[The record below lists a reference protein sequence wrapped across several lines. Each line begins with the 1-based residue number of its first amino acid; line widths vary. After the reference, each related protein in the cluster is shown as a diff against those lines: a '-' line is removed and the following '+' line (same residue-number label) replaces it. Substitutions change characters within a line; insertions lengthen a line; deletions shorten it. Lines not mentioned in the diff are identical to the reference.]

1 MQFFGLDFILLRKMN
16 FVKKIWILILISM
29 LFCSCKALKYNNIKN
44 GDLVFVT
51 AQKENLSGA
60 INRVTQKNA
69 TDNYDHIGIIE
80 KNKNAIF
87 VLHAAAKG
95 GSQKESLKNFIK
107 NQSEGNAEIYLYRLK
122 SEFQYS
128 IPEAIKKANSLLGKP
143 YNFNYIFNDETL
155 YCSDFIERIF
165 RNNHIFEL
173 KPMTFINPKTGKTD
187 DFWLKFYQEKNLEV
201 PEGKMG
207 CNPNGLAG
215 SEKLLIIRK
224 LN

>member
-1 MQFFGLDFILLRKMN
+1 MQAPT
-16 FVKKIWILILISM
+16 KIPLTI
-29 LFCSCKALKYNNIKN
+29 
-44 GDLVFVT
+44 
-51 AQKENLSGA
+51 
-60 INRVTQKNA
+60 
-69 TDNYDHIGIIE
+69 
-80 KNKNAIF
+80 
-87 VLHAAAKG
+87 
-95 GSQKESLKNFIK
+95 
-107 NQSEGNAEIYLYRLK
+107 
-122 SEFQYS
+122 
-128 IPEAIKKANSLLGKP
+128 EAIKKANSLLGKP
-143 YNFNYIFNDETL
+143 YNFNYILNDETL

-173 KPMTFINPKTGKTD
+173 KPMTFINPKTGMTD